1 MHPGRHALNAHTQVV
16 WVDVVVVLIHVPGVL
31 HHLLPPCVPI
41 GWVVLFPEP
50 AAALVLMQEVLLVLV
65 SVQLFVVLVLLGV
78 VGHVLR
84 LHLQEELLGN

>member
-1 MHPGRHALNAHTQVV
+1 
-16 WVDVVVVLIHVPGVL
+16 
-31 HHLLPPCVPI
+31 
-41 GWVVLFPEP
+41 
-50 AAALVLMQEVLLVLV
+50 MQEVLLVLV